1 MLINYPHLLGDVN
14 ATVIVTELTLA
25 SARDCIRLLSWLK
38 SHAAQSKVYVVAN
51 KVQTANLEIGRQ
63 DFESSIERKI
73 DIMIPH
79 DPKTAA
85 QAAKLGQAM
94 VEAGK
99 SSKAS
104 AKIIE
109 LTNLVLGSVSG
120 GEDSEI
126 AGDKKSF
133 MGKLGDFKSFLP
145 SKNAKAE
152 VPDV

>member
-1 MLINYPHLLGDVN
+1 M
-14 ATVIVTELTLA
+14 
-25 SARDCIRLLSWLK
+25 LSWLK
-38 SHAAQSKVYVVAN
+38 SHAAQSKVFVIAN

-73 DIMIPH
+73 DIMIPY

-109 LTNLVLGSVSG
+109 LANLVLGSVTS
-120 GEDSEI
+120 GEDTDT
-126 AGDKKSF
+126 AGDKKSLMEKF
-133 MGKLGDFKSFLP
+133 GGFKSFLP
-145 SKNAKAE
+145 SKKTKE
-152 VPDV
+152 DTPKV